1 VAEDLLARAADL
13 RRRGVSFV
21 LATVVRCEAPTSAK
35 SGAKALVFE
44 DGTVE
49 GWVGGAC
56 AEPVV
61 VRESRHALRDGQPRL
76 VAVSGSAGPSREGRS
91 EGIVEYPMT
100 CHSGGTL
107 EIYVEPYLPKPLLAL
122 VGHGP
127 ILEALAV
134 LGRDA
139 DFGVE
144 MFGAEAFGERL
155 GQLSLSR
162 RASVVVATH
171 ADSDED
177 VLGQVLQSDAGYISV
192 VASRKRAAVIVER
205 LRQRGVSAD
214 RIGRIKAPAGLD
226 IGAVTPREIAIS
238 ILAEMVQHRR
248 SAKVAEPSLDDAVGS
263 ADASASPGGASVELA
278 ATEALDPICGMF
290 VEVATAAYRSEIDGQ
305 SVYFCCRGCK
315 ERFDADPAA
324 YIGALRSGIRT
335 DPTTLRAP
343 PSPAPSPRGSAA
355 PSA

>member
-1 VAEDLLARAADL
+1 VAEGLLARAADL
-13 RRRGVSFV
+13 QQRGVSFV

-35 SGAKALVFE
+35 AGAKALVFE

-61 VRESRHALRDGQPRL
+61 VREARHALRDGTPRL
-76 VAVSGSAGPSREGRS
+76 VAVSGSSGPSHGVRS
-91 EGIVEYPMT
+91 EGIVDYPMS

-139 DFGVE
+139 DFDVR
-144 MFGAEAFGERL
+144 MFGAEASAERL
-155 GQLSLSR
+155 GGLSLSR
-162 RASVVVATH
+162 RASVVVGTH

-177 VLGQVLQSDAGYISV
+177 VLHRVLDSDAGYVSV

-205 LRQRGVSAD
+205 LQQRGVAPD
-214 RIGRIKAPAGLD
+214 RIGRMKAPAGLD
-226 IGAVTPREIAIS
+226 IGAVTPHEIAIS
-238 ILAEMVQHRR
+238 ILAEIVQHRR
-248 SAKVAEPSLDDAVGS
+248 GAKAGEAP
-263 ADASASPGGASVELA
+263 ADASGQMV
-278 ATEALDPICGMF
+278 ATEARDPICGMF
-290 VEVATAAYRSEIDGQ
+290 VEIAPAEHRSEIDGRF
-305 SVYFCCRGCK
+305 VYFCCRGCK
-315 ERFDADPAA
+315 ERFDADPSA
-324 YIGALRSGIRT
+324 YVGALQSGIRT